1 MENITASVL
10 ETEFVSKNIRL
21 IRMIPYGKIDF
32 IPGQAIALKIKD
44 ETRHFY
50 VTTPP
55 EAATLIEIMIKSSP
69 DDKLSEYL
77 FNNLKEGDDITIS
90 GPYGLPLSYNN
101 IKSFT
106 LIAIGTGIT
115 KFISLIRQ
123 IMQNRADVELN
134 LIYSVDKMDDLAFKV
149 ELDNFAFSIGKLK
162 NNYVV
167 TADSLWNGYNKKIDE
182 SYIKD
187 VIKDK
192 DSIFCI
198 CGPNDMIS
206 AVNNFLLNIGVP
218 EKNILQNDILENDI
232 KN

>member
-1 MENITASVL
+1 MEKVAASIL

-21 IRMIPYGKIDF
+21 IRMIPYGKLVF
-32 IPGQAIALKIKD
+32 IPGQAIALHINDDIKY
-44 ETRHFY
+44 FY

-55 EAATLIEIMIKSSP
+55 EAATLFEIMLKSSP

-90 GPYGLPLSYNN
+90 GPYGLPLNYNN
-101 IKSFT
+101 VKSFT
-106 LIAIGTGIT
+106 LIAGGIGIS

-134 LIYSVDKMDDLAFKV
+134 LIYSVKKMDDLAFKV

-162 NNYVV
+162 NNYIV
-167 TADSLWNGYNKKIDE
+167 TADNLWNGYRKRIDE
-182 SYIKD
+182 SYLKE

-198 CGPNDMIS
+198 CGPKEMIS
-206 AVNNFLLNIGVP
+206 SVNNYLLNIGVP
-218 EKNILQNDILENDI
+218 EKNILQNDVLEKDI